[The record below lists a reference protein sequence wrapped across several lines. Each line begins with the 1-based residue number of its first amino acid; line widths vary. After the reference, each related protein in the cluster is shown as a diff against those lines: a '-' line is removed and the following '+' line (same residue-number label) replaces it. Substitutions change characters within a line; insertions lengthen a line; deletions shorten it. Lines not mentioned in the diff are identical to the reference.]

1 MTNFQEETMG
11 YELEEITLSQS
22 IFYYLIEYRQL
33 KEEDNTV
40 LYKAYMENENVMEL
54 VKRQGTIA
62 NSLIERYGNIIYLIP
77 DEDNYYLGYSKRE
90 LKRELCKSNGT
101 DKDYYLSQFVILV
114 LLVEFY
120 DGQGSSSKAR
130 DYLRVGDL
138 LNSLSDRLK
147 EGVENSDEESEDTN
161 GLAFSNMLE
170 AFEALRSEEKGSR
183 AKTTKEG
190 FIYNILKFLQNQD
203 LIDFIEEDEMIK
215 TTKKL
220 DQLMDYNLLNKKNYR
235 RVLRVL
241 GVEENE

>member
-1 MTNFQEETMG
+1 MS

-22 IFYYLIEYRQL
+22 IFYYLIEHREL
-33 KEEDNTV
+33 REEDDTL
-40 LYKAYMENENVMEL
+40 LYRAYTENENIMDL
-54 VKRQGTIA
+54 VKRQGIVA
-62 NSLIERYGNIIYLIP
+62 KSLIERYGNIIYLIP
-77 DEDNYYLGYSKRE
+77 DEDNNYLGFSKQN
-90 LKRELCKSNGT
+90 LKSILCKSTAT
-101 DKDYYLSQFVILV
+101 DKDYYLSQFVILT

-138 LNSLSDRLK
+138 LNTVSDGLK
-147 EGVENSDEESEDTN
+147 EGAENSDDESEDID

-170 AFEALRSEEKGSR
+170 AFEALRSEEKGSK

-190 FIYNILKFLQNQD
+190 FIHNILKFLQNQN
-203 LIDFIEEDEMIK
+203 LVDFIEEDEMIK

-235 RVLRVL
+235 RVLKVL
-241 GVEENE
+241 GVAENE

>member
-1 MTNFQEETMG
+1 MA
-11 YELEEITLSQS
+11 YELEEITYSQK
-22 IFYYLIEYRQL
+22 IFYYLIEHRQL
-33 KEEDNTV
+33 REDDDIS
-40 LYKAYMENENVMEL
+40 LYKAYTENENVMDL
-54 VKRQGTIA
+54 VKRQAGISA
-62 NSLIERYGNIIYLIP
+62 SLIERYGNIIYLIP
-77 DEDNYYLGYSKRE
+77 DEDNTYLGFSNQE
-90 LKRELCKSNGT
+90 LKRELCKSNAT

-138 LNSLSDRLK
+138 LNSVSERLK
-147 EGVENSDEESEDTN
+147 EGVENSDEDIQSTD

-190 FIYNILKFLQNQD
+190 FIYNILKFLQNQA

-215 TTKKL
+215 TSKKL

-235 RVLRVL
+235 RVLKVL
-241 GVEENE
+241 GVEKDE